1 LMVGLGG
8 IFVEVF
14 KDTAFRFAPLNTE
27 NAEAMIRELKSY
39 QLLAGARGQAGIDT
53 DALAQCLGRLS
64 RLVID
69 FPEISEID
77 INPLVVTE
85 NAKDFR
91 ILDARIMF
99 APNGRSAF

>member
-1 LMVGLGG
+1 
-8 IFVEVF
+8 
-14 KDTAFRFAPLNTE
+14 
-27 NAEAMIRELKSY
+27 MISELKSY
-39 QLLAGARGQAGIDT
+39 KLLTGALGEAGIDIE
-53 DALAQCLGRLS
+53 ALAQCLGRLS
-64 RLVID
+64 QLIED

-99 APNGRSAF
+99 SPDGRSAF